1 MQIRERTCLSE
12 KKASLLWNA
21 ESFNI
26 MILPPQC
33 PNVGESSK
41 AQDTID
47 RNLNQVQLEINS
59 ESKNSNREAPPSPP
73 QSVAGM
79 QPISLTL
86 IHEQHSRSYGRM
98 GQFGSTSVNLDNP
111 EKDKNEEILH
121 SKSISR
127 GDEVWKNVKSAVD
140 VMPGAF
146 KLDNKKGPGDL
157 KLNSTQV
164 ECEPISN
171 FIQHFRGSIGTRK
184 DNLLGLE
191 GKAEDYSSEKHD
203 FVTKLPSIPRTVANE
218 GLNSEN
224 VRSNISTRVIECADN
239 FQSLGKQGM
248 FGREAV
254 DLQDRSEVRLTAPAQ
269 ASDEHVAELRKASL
283 LGKSAPTQ
291 GLLNKSESLRSHS
304 EGNEHI
310 NSHKNGRDNV
320 SKDSVDSHE
329 SVESSNSKEV
339 SSTRKRELA
348 FEPEPSLEN
357 KRLKTQAQDKFCS
370 GSFHKQESSFM
381 NWISTMTNGFSR
393 SYQEKP
399 LNQPLPIAHDTNKG
413 SCTNIG
419 FGSIFHS
426 LHSPR
431 LLIQDR
437 AQKDPDSQ
445 RVADVL
451 SEQDDRE
458 QASTGA
464 GLVGSDG
471 LGFNLQNAIGTSGK
485 ATNSSLKGIVCHED
499 VKLPTGALHSNEELK
514 QATCVDEALPLN
526 TIYISSGKSH
536 EKAVGNIGNFSS
548 YGKSFPSSS
557 QKALTTTLEGK
568 AIGTIPSGLNGSSNL
583 VSKKRGAFRESLWIS
598 RLLPKASVS
607 IPEPAN
613 CSHGVELSNEK
624 YTKITE
630 KSCPSLFGQKS
641 FAHGTIKAQGHS
653 DSDGSNGTNADGSS
667 KSKLNCKLPSQ
678 KLIKSEPMASVFAR
692 RLDAIKH
699 ITPAKTMNDKTSML
713 GTCFF
718 CGKIGHSLKEC
729 PQLTESELQDIL
741 QDLNS
746 YDNTDGF
753 LSICIRCFGFN
764 HWAISCPFESS
775 KIKNI
780 HANNDRRIV
789 LWHGVREQHQ
799 LINDRAPSHKK
810 INSAREQT
818 GLAVPLS
825 LSPDEKGLPS
835 DTIKENL
842 RESTSKANQSAS
854 LNMNNVLKVDHSMAI
869 CNMFDANAGE
879 EPSGTFQMIRQLQL
893 SRTDVIRLMNSPV
906 SNVGLEGF
914 FLRLR
919 VGKGDEDCGHSGYRV
934 ARICG
939 ARSKYCI
946 SVNIGCSQCSVD
958 CRFISNHGFT
968 EDELKTWWDGAVKGS
983 SKVPTNE
990 ELNEKLQQR
999 VKFGF

>member
-1 MQIRERTCLSE
+1 MR
-12 KKASLLWNA
+12 
-21 ESFNI
+21 
-26 MILPPQC
+26 
-33 PNVGESSK
+33 VSK
-41 AQDTID
+41 AVIVRKSVQPGKESWL
-47 RNLNQVQLEINS
+47 LNQNHLS
-59 ESKNSNREAPPSPP
+59 
-73 QSVAGM
+73 
-79 QPISLTL
+79 
-86 IHEQHSRSYGRM
+86 
-98 GQFGSTSVNLDNP
+98 
-111 EKDKNEEILH
+111 
-121 SKSISR
+121 
-127 GDEVWKNVKSAVD
+127 
-140 VMPGAF
+140 
-146 KLDNKKGPGDL
+146 
-157 KLNSTQV
+157 
-164 ECEPISN
+164 
-171 FIQHFRGSIGTRK
+171 
-184 DNLLGLE
+184 
-191 GKAEDYSSEKHD
+191 
-203 FVTKLPSIPRTVANE
+203 
-218 GLNSEN
+218 
-224 VRSNISTRVIECADN
+224 
-239 FQSLGKQGM
+239 
-248 FGREAV
+248 
-254 DLQDRSEVRLTAPAQ
+254 
-269 ASDEHVAELRKASL
+269 
-283 LGKSAPTQ
+283 
-291 GLLNKSESLRSHS
+291 
-304 EGNEHI
+304 
-310 NSHKNGRDNV
+310 
-320 SKDSVDSHE
+320 
-329 SVESSNSKEV
+329 
-339 SSTRKRELA
+339 
-348 FEPEPSLEN
+348 EN

-437 AQKDPDSQ
+437 AQKDLDSQ

-471 LGFNLQNAIGTSGK
+471 LDSNLQNAIGTSSK
-485 ATNSSLKGIVCHED
+485 ATNSVLKGIVCHED
-499 VKLPTGALHSNEELK
+499 VKLPTGALHSNENLK

-526 TIYISSGKSH
+526 TMYISSGKSH
-536 EKAVGNIGNFSS
+536 EKAVGNIGNFSR

-557 QKALTTTLEGK
+557 QKALATTLEGK
-568 AIGTIPSGLNGSSNL
+568 AIGTIPSVLNGSSNL
-583 VSKKRGAFRESLWIS
+583 VSKKRGALLESLWIS
-598 RLLPKASVS
+598 RLLPKVSVS

-624 YTKITE
+624 HTKITE
-630 KSCPSLFGQKS
+630 KSCPSPFGQKS
-641 FAHGTIKAQGHS
+641 FACGTLKAQGHS

-667 KSKLNCKLPSQ
+667 KSKLNCKIPSQ

-718 CGKIGHSLKEC
+718 CGKVGHSLKEC

-741 QDLNS
+741 RDLNS

-799 LINDRAPSHKK
+799 LFNDHAPSHKK
-810 INSAREQT
+810 SNSAREQT

-842 RESTSKANQSAS
+842 RESTSKAYQSSS
-854 LNMNNVLKVDHSMAI
+854 LNMNNVLKMDHSMAI

-946 SVNIGCSQCSVD
+946 SVNIGHSQCSVD

-968 EDELKTWWDGAVKGS
+968 EDELKSWWDGAVKGS

-990 ELNEKLQQR
+990 ELNGKLQQR